1 MGRATR
7 QAETIDYYQPEKG
20 RALKTFNR
28 ILDISLD
35 VIAGEGVE
43 ALNTNRIA
51 ADCGINISTLY
62 HYFPNK
68 DSILHA
74 LYTRWFER
82 LSAVAETHRED
93 RHRAHK
99 LKTAYK
105 HYVLDLLNIDG
116 FPPRA
121 AVELERAI
129 KTRKNL
135 LALDNDI
142 VERSITAYAEDILAH
157 RPDTQETRLPVPA
170 AFMLV
175 SIWGA
180 ISIAADMGEAE
191 YPAIAEHCAEMM
203 VSLIRNPNTSS

>member
-1 MGRATR
+1 MGRTSR
-7 QAETIDYYQPEKG
+7 QSETIDYYQPEKG
-20 RALKTFNR
+20 RALNTFNR
-28 ILDISLD
+28 ILEISLD
-35 VIAGEGVE
+35 VIAKEGVE

-74 LYTRWFER
+74 LYTRWFDR
-82 LSAVAETHRED
+82 LSAVAEKHRES
-93 RHRAHK
+93 RHKADK

-105 HYVLDLLNIDG
+105 NYVLDLLRIDG

-157 RPDTQETRLPVPA
+157 RPEKEESHLPIPS

-180 ISIAADMGEAE
+180 ISIAADMGETE

-203 VSLIRNPNTSS
+203 VALIRQ